1 MMYVR
6 NTLALIAGLVVG
18 LAVNMALVVLGRP

>member
-1 MMYVR
+1 MYVR

-18 LAVNMALVVLGRP
+18 SAVNMALVVLGRP